1 MRRALETGG
10 TSRARRLETAGA
22 GRARR
27 LETAG
32 ASRARQQE
40 TAGAAGRGPLV
51 GRDLA
56 RSRVLERG
64 RRRLFPFALAGLV
77 IAALGVAA
85 LRIDLIRMR
94 YGLADA
100 MAEERALLE
109 QRRVA
114 LLELR
119 RQRDPARL
127 TDLARRRGF
136 ERPARIVDLSSRRSA
151 TTTGAAASGSAAPGS
166 AAEGR

>member
-1 MRRALETGG
+1 M
-10 TSRARRLETAGA
+10 
-22 GRARR
+22 
-27 LETAG
+27 
-32 ASRARQQE
+32 
-40 TAGAAGRGPLV
+40 V

-64 RRRLFPFALAGLV
+64 RRRLLPFALAGLV

-100 MAEERALLE
+100 MAEEKALLE

-119 RQRDPARL
+119 RQRDPGRL

-136 ERPARIVDLSSRRSA
+136 ERPARIVDLPGRRGA
-151 TTTGAAASGSAAPGS
+151 TATATGATASRSTAPGS